1 MGTEVASRFTV
12 RWERVAVLRTTRGA
26 TLSRLSGFLD
36 DLHDDWG
43 SERFGVED
51 MLARAIAE
59 LTTY

>member
-1 MGTEVASRFTV
+1 MGTEVVERFTV
-12 RWERVAVLRTTRGA
+12 SWERTAGTAYHPWGDVVTVV
-26 TLSRLSGFLD
+26 GFLD

-59 LTTY
+59 LSG